1 MSDLV
6 RILFGVVM
14 IVLFINL
21 LPIIGSIAVIL
32 LAITLIANLIGF
44 FTQKKRRNNHY
55 SSTQQYYE
63 EPNIENENIHFE
75 SYGRVNPDV
84 IDVEYTEKEEKQR
97 GII

>member
-14 IVLFINL
+14 IFIFINL
-21 LPIIGSIAVIL
+21 LPFLGGIALIF
-32 LAITLIANLIGF
+32 LAISLIANLLGF

-55 SSTQQYYE
+55 SSNQQFYE

-75 SYGRVNPDV
+75 SYGRVNLDV
-84 IDVEYTEKEEKQR
+84 IDVEYTEKEEN
-97 GII
+97 

>member
-14 IVLFINL
+14 IFIFISL
-21 LPIIGSIAVIL
+21 LPFIGWIAL
-32 LAITLIANLIGF
+32 FFLAISLIANLIGF
-44 FTQKKRRNNHY
+44 FNQKKRHSNHY

-84 IDVEYTEKEEKQR
+84 IDVEYTEKEEK
-97 GII
+97 

>member
-14 IVLFINL
+14 IFIFINL
-21 LPIIGSIAVIL
+21 LPFLGWIALIF
-32 LAITLIANLIGF
+32 LAISLIANLLGF

-55 SSTQQYYE
+55 SSNQQFYE

-84 IDVEYTEKEEKQR
+84 IDVEYTEKEEN
-97 GII
+97 

>member
-84 IDVEYTEKEEKQR
+84 IDVEYTEKEEK
-97 GII
+97 

>member
-14 IVLFINL
+14 IFIFISL
-21 LPIIGSIAVIL
+21 LPFLGWLALIF

-55 SSTQQYYE
+55 SSNKQYYE
-63 EPNIENENIHFE
+63 ESNIEHENMHFE
-75 SYGRVNPDV
+75 PYGRVNLDV
-84 IDVEYTEKEEKQR
+84 IDVEYTEKEEN
-97 GII
+97 

>member
-55 SSTQQYYE
+55 SSNQQYYE
-63 EPNIENENIHFE
+63 EPNIEHENMHFDT
-75 SYGRVNPDV
+75 YGRVNPDV
-84 IDVEYTEKEEKQR
+84 IDVEYTEKEEN
-97 GII
+97 